1 MFMLHLDADEP
12 QLVEHVVMPSEQ
24 TKGERTIEDG
34 TATPVIQP
42 LLTPIAG
49 ELS

>member
-12 QLVEHVVMPSEQ
+12 KQVEDVVIPSEQ
-24 TKGERTIEDG
+24 TKGERTIEDA

-42 LLTPIAG
+42 SVTPTAG

>member
-12 QLVEHVVMPSEQ
+12 QLVEDADMPSEQ
-24 TKGERTIEDG
+24 TQDERTLEDI

-42 LLTPIAG
+42 SLTPTAG